1 MVEANTK
8 ITCTCIPM
16 LKYSIQ
22 RLIPQFRWNSKGT
35 TGTNG
40 RFQGNSHGLQYFS
53 AKTRRVT
60 RMLSTKPPSD
70 TSILLQSREDEL
82 VDGHSCER
90 PSATSGISKTTQV
103 TMSYDRNYG
112 RDL

>member
-1 MVEANTK
+1 MEPMHDFINRGIWTMVEANTE
-8 ITCTCIPM
+8 ITYTCIPM

-53 AKTRRVT
+53 AKTRRVDT
-60 RMLSTKPPSD
+60 DAVYKATVRYFYLTTKPRRR
-70 TSILLQSREDEL
+70 I
-82 VDGHSCER
+82 G
-90 PSATSGISKTTQV
+90 
-103 TMSYDRNYG
+103 
-112 RDL
+112 